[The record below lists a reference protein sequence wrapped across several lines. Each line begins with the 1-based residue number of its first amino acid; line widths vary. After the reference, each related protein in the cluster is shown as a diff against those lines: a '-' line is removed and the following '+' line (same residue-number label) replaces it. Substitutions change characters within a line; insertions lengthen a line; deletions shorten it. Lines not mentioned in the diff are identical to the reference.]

1 MVFTLMDSAWGLSKM
16 GALFGLVYVLP
27 LKGVQKGIHIFDNLP
42 CAPTQN
48 NVVENHLLA
57 VQLIRLPNVFS
68 AKRCDDRRTGTSKLG
83 RGATHRTGPVLSQ
96 PVLSRHFAQVVLKSK
111 TKLATLPGLS
121 TWHLP

>member
-57 VQLIRLPNVFS
+57 VQLIRLPNVFFQQS
-68 AKRCDDRRTGTSKLG
+68 DVMTAALGPASWEEEVPHIGPDPCCLNQSCPVTSL
-83 RGATHRTGPVLSQ
+83 RLC
-96 PVLSRHFAQVVLKSK
+96 
-111 TKLATLPGLS
+111 
-121 TWHLP
+121 